1 MDENHRSDEMHKLME
16 EFRQLYKE
24 KLERLDDHSGES
36 EDAIKVKLS
45 CIQSQ
50 FLIKLGHIALYYHR

>member
-36 EDAIKVKLS
+36 EDAIKVKSS